1 MRKLFAILCAAVI
14 VMAASCR
21 CQAQVPPEFGAVF
34 GISYTDALARDV
46 TGTVTLTAEAADLDI
61 MLIGDDGSVHF
72 VNVFPRFTEA
82 GGPSP
87 ESEVVVFNDFAGL
100 LGGSLVFEGIGLLST
115 EIEVGTIPSIEAG
128 SIVIW
133 NQGTG
138 YASAGET
145 DSATTDAVNVPEPG
159 FDIAI
164 SLAMAGVGFF
174 MMRRS

>member
-1 MRKLFAILCAAVI
+1 VKKLFAVVCAAVI

-21 CQAQVPPEFGAVF
+21 CQAQPYDVTF
-34 GISYTDALARDV
+34 GISYTDALDRSVDGTAIMDAESVALDV
-46 TGTVTLTAEAADLDI
+46 
-61 MLIGDDGSVHF
+61 MLIGDDGAVHF
-72 VNVFPRFTEA
+72 TNVFPRFTEA

-100 LGGSLVFEGIGLLST
+100 LGGSVVFEGIGLLAT
-115 EIEVGTIPSIEAG
+115 EIEVGTIPSITAG

-145 DSATTDAVNVPEPG
+145 GPATTDNVNVPEPTT
-159 FDIAI
+159 DLLISAI
-164 SLAMAGVGFF
+164 MASVGFF